1 MTITGKLLRKEKDTI
16 YMQQNFVG
24 YIYKV
29 QKNKCEINGNEVLIP
44 DYVDGTRV
52 YREEYAKLFPESK

>member
-1 MTITGKLLRKEKDTI
+1 
-16 YMQQNFVG
+16 MQQNFVG

-29 QKNKCEINGNEVLIP
+29 QKNKCEINGEEVLIP

-52 YREEYAKLFPESK
+52 YREEYAKLFPKE